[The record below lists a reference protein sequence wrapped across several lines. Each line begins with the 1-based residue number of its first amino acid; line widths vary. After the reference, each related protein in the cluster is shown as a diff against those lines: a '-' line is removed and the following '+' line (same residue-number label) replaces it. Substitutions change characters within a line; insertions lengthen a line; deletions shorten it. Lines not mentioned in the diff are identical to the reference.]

1 MGSAVNESNGLVV
14 KPWIFATLKL
24 MRGPA
29 RLAGLQDLQ
38 TFLERGFAAFRHM
51 DGAEHF
57 LATIGGRETQIL
69 SRLFSGH
76 PTPFSD

>member
-1 MGSAVNESNGLVV
+1 MV

-38 TFLERGFAAFRHM
+38 MFLERGFAAFRHM
-51 DGAEHF
+51 GGADHF
-57 LATIGGRETQIL
+57 LATITGRETRIL
-69 SRLFSGH
+69 NRLFSGH
-76 PTPFSD
+76 PNPFSD